1 MRATE
6 GSVHVWRAD
15 LATIGDQPA
24 QLLCKEERARAARI
38 LPERK
43 RVLWARSRGVLR
55 ALLGRYLDRDP
66 RTLRFVLGPH
76 GKPGLLRD
84 DTESVEDL
92 RFNLSHSG
100 SLALYAV
107 TVGRAVG
114 IDVEVPRRRVNEL
127 AVAERVLGSAHAQRL
142 GDFGSQAR
150 ARGLLRAWVTH
161 EAVVKCRGVGLAT
174 PPEGPRPDDLWT
186 AELDVGPPAAAA
198 VAVAGGPCELRC
210 RDWGPR
216 AGVDV
221 PSGYLGVDRSH
232 QTARSQI

>member
-1 MRATE
+1 MNAPPIQCRAPDVATVR
-6 GSVHVWRAD
+6 GTAGVVDVWQAD
-15 LATIGDQPA
+15 LARVEDRFGE
-24 QLLCKEERARAARI
+24 LLCAQEFARAARI

-55 ALLGRYLDRDP
+55 ALLGRYLDHDP

-76 GKPGLLRD
+76 GKPALLRD

-127 AVAERVLGSAHAQRL
+127 AVAERVLGAAQAQRL
-142 GDFGSQAR
+142 GGFDSQAR
-150 ARGLLRAWVTH
+150 ARELLRAWVLH

-174 PPEGPRPDDLWT
+174 PLESPHPVDLWT

-198 VAVAGGPCELRC
+198 VAVAGGPCELC
-210 RDWGPR
+210 C
-216 AGVDV
+216 
-221 PSGYLGVDRSH
+221 YLW
-232 QTARSQI
+232 